1 MKNNKDTYAVIGLGN
16 PGSSYIDSRH
26 NIGQKIVSMYL
37 DKYHTKFKKQNDLL
51 VASMKIHEKQ
61 IFCLQS
67 AEFLNNSGKSYYN
80 LINKEG
86 IQNDKI
92 ILIADD
98 IDINAGKL
106 LIQKSKSHGGN
117 NGIKSLF
124 TYINDEP
131 LLRIRIG
138 VGRPNIDGKASFEP
152 EEVSKWVLSNPSKEE
167 EENINKILD
176 QAILSID
183 TIIEFGIDF
192 AMNKYNGLNQ

>member
-1 MKNNKDTYAVIGLGN
+1 MGYEFLGA
-16 PGSSYIDSRH
+16 GK
-26 NIGQKIVSMYL
+26 QKR
-37 DKYHTKFKKQNDLL
+37 KGRKKTNTTTTTVL
-51 VASMKIHEKQ
+51 VA
-61 IFCLQS
+61 
-67 AEFLNNSGKSYYN
+67 ASYS
-80 LINKEG
+80 IQ
-86 IQNDKI
+86 QNDKI

-98 IDINAGKL
+98 IDINVGKL

-138 VGRPNIDGKASFEP
+138 VGRPNIDGKASFDP

-167 EENINKILD
+167 KENLNKILV

-192 AMNKYNGLNQ
+192 AMNKYNDYGNY

>member
-1 MKNNKDTYAVIGLGN
+1 MKNNKDTYAVICLGN
-16 PGSSYIDSRH
+16 PGAVYIDSRH
-26 NIGQKIVSMYL
+26 NIGQKIVSMYVG
-37 DKYHTKFKKQNDLL
+37 KYSTKFKKQNNLL
-51 VASMKIHEKQ
+51 VASIKIQEIQ

-67 AEFLNNSGKSYYN
+67 TEFLNNSGKSYYN

-98 IDINAGKL
+98 IDINAGKF

-124 TYINDEP
+124 HYLNDES
-131 LLRIRIG
+131 LIRIRIG
-138 VGRPNIDGKASFEP
+138 VGRPNINDKPNFEP
-152 EEVSKWVLSNPSKEE
+152 EEISKWVLSKPSKEE
-167 EENINKILD
+167 EGDINKILD